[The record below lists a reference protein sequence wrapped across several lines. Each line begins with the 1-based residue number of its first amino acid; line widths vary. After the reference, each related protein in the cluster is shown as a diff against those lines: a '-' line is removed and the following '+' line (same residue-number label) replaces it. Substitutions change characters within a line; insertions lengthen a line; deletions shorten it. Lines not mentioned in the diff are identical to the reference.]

1 MRLHVER
8 VVKKPIWISFHT
20 GFFRERLSGK
30 VLHFFTG
37 IAQQGYD
44 ANALAREGG
53 LSKNLLYTRFAVVIG
68 AVRKRQKQ
76 EGYTQGCRK
85 ISAFFSFSLDL

>member
-1 MRLHVER
+1 MRLPVER

-30 VLHFFTG
+30 VLHFFTS

-53 LSKNLLYTRFAVVIG
+53 LSKNLLHTRFTVVIG
-68 AVRKRQKQ
+68 AVRKRQKT
-76 EGYTQGCRK
+76 GRIYTRMQKKFC
-85 ISAFFSFSLDL
+85 IFSFSLDL